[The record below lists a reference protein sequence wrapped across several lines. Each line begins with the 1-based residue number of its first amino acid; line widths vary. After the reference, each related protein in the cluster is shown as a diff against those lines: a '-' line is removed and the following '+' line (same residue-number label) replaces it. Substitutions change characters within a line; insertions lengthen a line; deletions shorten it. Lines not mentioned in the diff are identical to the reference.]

1 MVETNNQKY
10 LQIIRTARELFWKYG
25 IKRVTI
31 GEVCQV
37 AGVSK
42 GTFYKHFA
50 NKNELVKRLIDKIM
64 DEGIAKYRE
73 IMEQDIPFEE
83 KVKQT
88 IQLKLEQTESMSQE
102 FFSDYLLKD
111 VEGLYGYLHMKAD
124 EGIAII
130 LGDYIRA
137 QERGEIRQDIR
148 PEFILYFLNHM
159 VNIAKDEQLL
169 KLYGQPSDLIIEMVR
184 FFFYGIMPRK
194 LPG

>member
-1 MVETNNQKY
+1 MVETDNQKY

-31 GEVCQV
+31 EEICKVGR
-37 AGVSK
+37 VSK
-42 GTFYKHFA
+42 ATFYKHFA
-50 NKNELVKRLIDKIM
+50 NKNELVKRLIDRVM
-64 DEGIAKYRE
+64 DEGMAKYRE

-88 IQLKLEQTESMSQE
+88 IQLRLEQTESMSQE
-102 FFSDYLLKD
+102 FFSDYLLQG
-111 VEGLYGYLHMKAD
+111 VEGLSGYLHKKAD

-148 PEFILYFLNHM
+148 PEFIMYFLNHM
-159 VNIAKDEQLL
+159 VNIAKDKQLL
-169 KLYGQPSDLIIEMVR
+169 KLYGQPSDLINEMVR

-194 LPG
+194 KRE